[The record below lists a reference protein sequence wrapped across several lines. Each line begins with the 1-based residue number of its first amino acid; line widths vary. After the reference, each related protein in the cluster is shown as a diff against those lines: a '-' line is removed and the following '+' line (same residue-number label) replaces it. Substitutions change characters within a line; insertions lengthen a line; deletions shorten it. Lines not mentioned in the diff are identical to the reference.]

1 MRSTRLAVGCLL
13 LSLVA
18 VAGAQD
24 RKLLVDDRPIPGRV
38 PSSRPVA
45 FVNVTVLTMTFDGV
59 LENQTVVTMH
69 GRIHSIGP
77 VDEIDL
83 PVGAVTID
91 GTGRYLMPGLADMH
105 THLDIELGDGANEA
119 VLWLANGV
127 TTIFNLGDQITPLG
141 EGLIDLRDDIVNGIR
156 PGPTIYSASIA
167 YGPDTG
173 ARDSHTFTT
182 AAEGR
187 EFVTASRAAGYDFM
201 KVYTSTT
208 PATFSGVSERAVE
221 DDMAI
226 VGHIP
231 SDVGLNDA
239 LDGGLVMVA
248 HLNDFWCRTFDC
260 GANENLLDAAVNPMV
275 RHGTWVATTL
285 ALNEN
290 FKNMYCSDVGAL
302 EQFYLREWWRFIHPS
317 IVNQWYN
324 LVTVTWNPSG
334 CRRNDALDSWDFL
347 LWYSEELYDAG
358 VPMVLG
364 TDSPPVVGFPGW
376 SLHEELRI
384 VGRMM
389 TEFEALTLAT
399 SNAGRFMDEYLPG
412 VEPFGT
418 VEVGKRADLLLLE
431 ANPLDRLSNA
441 KRRVGV
447 MARGRWYSE
456 VDLQRRLEWIS
467 SSYYNPPQPRSPSG
481 RVRP

>member
-1 MRSTRLAVGCLL
+1 VGSTRFAVVIFL
-13 LSLVA
+13 LSLA
-18 VAGAQD
+18 TAAGAQN
-24 RKLLVDDRPIPGRV
+24 RMLPIDDRPMPGRV

-45 FVNVTVLTMTFDGV
+45 FVNVSVLPMTFNGV
-59 LENQTVVTMH
+59 LEGQTVVTMH

-77 VDEIDL
+77 VDEIEV
-83 PVGAVTID
+83 PNGAIAID

-127 TTIFNLGDQITPLG
+127 TTIFNVGDQITPLG
-141 EGLIDLRDDIVNGIR
+141 EGLMDLRDDILDGRR
-156 PGPTIYSASIA
+156 PGPTIYTASIA

-173 ARDSHTFTT
+173 ARSSHTFTT

-187 EFVTASRAAGYDFM
+187 DYVTASKSAGYDFM

-208 PATFSGVSERAVE
+208 PATFAGISDQARVE
-221 DDMAI
+221 NLGI

-231 SDVGLNDA
+231 RDVGLNDA
-239 LDGGLVMVA
+239 LSDGLVMVA
-248 HLNDFWCRTFDC
+248 HLNDFWCRSFDC
-260 GANENLLDAAVNPMV
+260 GANQNLLGEAVNPMV
-275 RHGTWVATTL
+275 RHGAWVATTL

-290 FKNMYCSDVGAL
+290 FKDMYCGDMVAL
-302 EQFYLREWWRFIHPS
+302 ERFYLREWWRFIHPS
-317 IVNQWYN
+317 IVDQWVG
-324 LVTVTWNPSG
+324 LVRGSWNPSG
-334 CRRNDALDSWDFL
+334 CHQNDAQSSWDFL

-358 VPMVLG
+358 VPLVLG
-364 TDSPPVVGFPGW
+364 TDAPPVVGFPGW

-389 TEFEALTLAT
+389 SEYEALTLAT
-399 SNAGRFMDEYLPG
+399 SNAGRFLDAYLPG

-431 ANPLDRLSNA
+431 ANPLDRLRNA

-456 VDLQRRLEWIS
+456 TDLQRGLEWIS
-467 SSYYNPPQPRSPSG
+467 SSYYSPPAPRSPSG
-481 RVRP
+481 RVAP

>member
-1 MRSTRLAVGCLL
+1 MRLTRFVVVCVL
-13 LSLVA
+13 LSLA
-18 VAGAQD
+18 AAASAQN
-24 RKLLVDDRPIPGRV
+24 RRMSVDDRPMPGRV

-45 FVNVTVLTMTFDGV
+45 FVDVTVLPMTFEGV
-59 LENQTVVTMH
+59 LEHQTVVTMH
-69 GRIHSIGP
+69 GRIQAIGS
-77 VDEIDL
+77 VDEVEI
-83 PVGAVTID
+83 PAGAISID
-91 GTGRYLMPGLADMH
+91 GTDRFLMPGLADMH

-141 EGLIDLRDDIVNGIR
+141 ERLMDLRDDIIDGRR
-156 PGPTIYSASIA
+156 PGPTIYTASIA

-173 ARDSHTFTT
+173 ARTSHTFRT

-187 EFVTASRAAGYDFM
+187 NFVTASKSAGYDFM

-208 PATFSGVSERAVE
+208 PATFAGISERAEVE
-221 DDMAI
+221 DMAI

-231 SDVGLNDA
+231 RDVGLNEA
-239 LDGGLVMVA
+239 LSGGLVMVA
-248 HLNDFWCRTFDC
+248 HLNDFWCRSFDC
-260 GANENLLDAAVNPMV
+260 SANENLLGAAVNPMV
-275 RHGTWVATTL
+275 RHGAWVATTL

-290 FKNMYCSDVGAL
+290 FSEMYCGDMEAL
-302 EQFYLREWWRFIHPS
+302 EQFYLRAWWRFIHPS
-317 IVNQWYN
+317 IVDQWVG
-324 LVTVTWNPSG
+324 LVRGAWNPSG
-334 CRRNDALDSWDFL
+334 CHRNDAQNSWDFL
-347 LWYSEELYDAG
+347 QWYSEELYDAG

-376 SLHEELRI
+376 SLHEELRL

-389 TEFEALTLAT
+389 TEYEALTLAT
-399 SNAGRFMDEYLPG
+399 SNAGRFMDAYLPG

-418 VEVGKRADLLLLE
+418 VEVGKRADLLLLDS
-431 ANPLDRLSNA
+431 NPLDRLRNA
-441 KRRVGV
+441 KHRVGV

-456 VDLQRRLEWIS
+456 AELQRRLEWIS
-467 SSYYNPPQPRSPSG
+467 SSYYNPPAPRSPSA

>member
-1 MRSTRLAVGCLL
+1 MRRTPFVVVFVL
-13 LSLVA
+13 LSLAAA
-18 VAGAQD
+18 VGAQN
-24 RKLLVDDRPIPGRV
+24 RGLLVDSRPMPGRV
-38 PSSRPVA
+38 PSTRPVA
-45 FVNVTVLTMTFDGV
+45 FVDVAVLPMTFDGV
-59 LENQTVVTMH
+59 LEHQTVVTMH
-69 GRIHSIGP
+69 GRIDSIGP
-77 VDEIDL
+77 VDEVEIPD
-83 PVGAVTID
+83 GAITID
-91 GTGRYLMPGLADMH
+91 GKDRYLMPGLADMH

-127 TTIFNLGDQITPLG
+127 TTIFNIGDQITPLG
-141 EGLIDLRDDIVNGIR
+141 EGLMDLRDDIINGRR
-156 PGPTIYSASIA
+156 PGPTIYTASIA

-173 ARDSHTFTT
+173 ARSSHTFTT

-187 EFVTASRAAGYDFM
+187 DFVTASKAAGYDFM

-208 PATFSGVSERAVE
+208 PAAFAGISEQAQTE
-221 DDMAI
+221 NMAI

-231 SDVGLNDA
+231 RDVGLNDA
-239 LDGGLVMVA
+239 LSNGLVMVA

-260 GANENLLDAAVNPMV
+260 GENENLLGAAVNPMV
-275 RHGTWVATTL
+275 SHGAWVATTL

-290 FKNMYCSDVGAL
+290 FSEMYCGDMEAL
-302 EQFYLREWWRFIHPS
+302 ERFYYREWWRFIHPS
-317 IVNQWYN
+317 IVDHWVG
-324 LVTVTWNPSG
+324 LVRGAWNPSG
-334 CRRNDALDSWDFL
+334 CHQNDALSSWAFL
-347 LWYSEELYDAG
+347 QWYSEELYDAG

-389 TEFEALTLAT
+389 TRFEALTLAT
-399 SNAGRFMDEYLPG
+399 ANAGRFMDEYLPG

-418 VEVGKRADLLLLE
+418 IEEGKRADLLLLE

-456 VDLQRRLEWIS
+456 AELQRRLEQVS
-467 SSYYNPPQPRSPSG
+467 FSYHGPPPPRSPSG